1 MGTVS
6 VLWIVVWIYLVHDSP
21 DQQSFISL
29 AERNLIN
36 STSGVSDRPSFPWKK
51 VFTSLPFIAILVAH
65 VCFNWGWYTILI
77 GASSYF
83 EEVLDF
89 NIKENAI
96 ASVPLITMW
105 LFSIILA
112 KILEVLCRSEK
123 LTTTVARKV
132 ATLIAFVVPMVCL
145 LVLCFIGNTKIVTGI
160 ILGIGEFCLAKQT

>member
-1 MGTVS
+1 M
-6 VLWIVVWIYLVHDSP
+6 
-21 DQQSFISL
+21 
-29 AERNLIN
+29 
-36 STSGVSDRPSFPWKK
+36 
-51 VFTSLPFIAILVAH
+51 AH